1 MKKVTKQSTVA
12 RFLGFT
18 SIILLV
24 LAAVLAVLTSLSN
37 RFLETNTN
45 NKYELVKN
53 ANDFCDASNYLTQ
66 QVQYFVVTGDLQYH
80 DNYFNEVNSS
90 KRREKAVEKMVQIG
104 LTADEKSIIDNIAA
118 ISNTLIPLEEKA
130 MNLTKS
136 SQKSEA
142 QDIVYGLDYKTQT
155 DKIANLTQTFFDSI
169 TTRTDK
175 NIEQNNTM
183 VWLYTTINLIVLV
196 IILLFQIMLVLFIIK
211 KLLKPMIK
219 VLNNMNAMSE
229 GDLSSNFDLQED
241 TSEIGQLA
249 YAMNKS
255 RGFQKEIISD
265 IKYLLSEM
273 ANGNFVIK
281 SRAADNYLGE
291 YNDILISIRQINS
304 NLNNTLLQIDLASE
318 QVADGSEQVSA
329 GAQSLSQGATE
340 QAASIQELSASI
352 SSIADKIKETATH
365 SKQANSL
372 TLQSAEALNESSRQM
387 NNMITAMND
396 IAGSSSQISNI
407 IKTIDN
413 IAFQTN
419 ILALN
424 AAVEAARAG
433 EAGKGFAVVAD
444 EVRNLAQK
452 SAEAAKNTTVLIEN
466 SVLSV
471 DKGTLIANETAK
483 SLEAVVENSSKI
495 GVIIADIAK
504 VADEQAIGA
513 SQISQGIEQISE
525 VVQTNS
531 ATSEES
537 AAASEQL
544 NSQASMLKELISQ
557 FKLSNANATSYEIPK
572 KSNQTTTFSYENDGS
587 KY

>member
-1 MKKVTKQSTVA
+1 MKKATKQSTIA
-12 RFLGFT
+12 RLLGFI
-18 SIILLV
+18 SIFLLV
-24 LAAVLAVLTSLSN
+24 FAAALAVLTSVSN
-37 RFLETNTN
+37 RTLQTNTSK
-45 NKYELVKN
+45 KYDLVQN
-53 ANDFCDASNYLTQ
+53 ANNFCDASNYLTQ
-66 QVQYFVVTGDLQYH
+66 QVQHFVVTGDLQYY

-90 KRREKAVEKMVQIG
+90 KRREKAIETMLQIG
-104 LTADEKSIIDNIAA
+104 LTADEKAIIDEISS
-118 ISNTLIPLEEKA
+118 ISNSLVPLEEKA
-130 MNLTKS
+130 MNLTKA
-136 SQKSEA
+136 SQKIDA
-142 QDIVYGLDYKTQT
+142 QDIVYGKDYEAQT
-155 DKIANLTQTFFDSI
+155 NEIAKLTQKFFDSI
-169 TTRTDK
+169 TNRTDK
-175 NIEQNNTM
+175 NIALSNTM
-183 VWLYTTINLIVLV
+183 VWLYTTINLIALLV
-196 IILLFQIMLVLFIIK
+196 ILVFQIMLVLFIMK

-249 YAMNKS
+249 HAMNKS

-265 IKYLLSEM
+265 IKYLLNEM

-281 SRAADNYLGE
+281 SRSADNYLGE

-304 NLNNTLLQIDLASE
+304 NLNDTLLQIDLASE

-352 SSIADKIKETATH
+352 SSIADKIKETAAH
-365 SKQANSL
+365 SNHANSL
-372 TLQSAEALNESSRQM
+372 TLQSADALNESSRQM

-452 SAEAAKNTTVLIEN
+452 SAEAAKNTTALIEN

-483 SLEAVVENSSKI
+483 SLEAVVDNSSKI

-513 SQISQGIEQISE
+513 SQITQGIEQISE

-544 NSQASMLKELISQ
+544 NSQASMLKDLISQ
-557 FKLSNANATSYEIPK
+557 FKLSNTNTATYDSSK
-572 KSNQTTTFSYENDGS
+572 KSIPATKILYEDDGS